1 MSGPHKAN
9 KPEDYDGESCW
20 TAVRK
25 ETGFDTY
32 RAYMDEFCDGEP
44 RLSKF
49 LEDSSKIPGGFKC
62 DCVLLDIYENGL
74 LTKAIDM
81 KLGDM
86 QESPMEILKALHN
99 PPANA
104 LLRVLLIEP
113 KDIKQN
119 LPSNLIEIIGLGLRI
134 TPDVLKAY
142 LARNNASRQFSH
154 EIPLRASHG
163 ISGRAVYMLSR
174 NYLPVSPSS
183 PPVLLIMGHPAPPYS
198 YKGLLPSRQTDPIAF
213 AQPITIRPQGL
224 AKGPWPWIYERLFR
238 VNIASYQDGVLD
250 FDAALFHALLP
261 LLETTLERMR
271 RAYEDA
277 FERRLQRFRV
287 ALEDNEVTDIWKNAQ
302 EDRDQE
308 MEQVRFRLKRW
319 MRSFEHDVHDFTRYM
334 RSQGIRNL
342 QSYEAYA
349 VVSEEVRECLGDA
362 HGLES
367 ELRDWLQLRVGS
379 LALQETKKSIQ
390 ISNLQIEESQRGKVV
405 SFSFPSS
412 LFVMKIL
419 SMLIDLQICSQ
430 DRYVQIRQNLALV
443 LMNQQ

>member
-62 DCVLLDIYENGL
+62 DCVLLDIDENGL

-99 PPANA
+99 PPTNA

-113 KDIKQN
+113 KDIKQS
-119 LPSNLIEIIGLGLRI
+119 LPSNLVDVIGLGLRI
-134 TPDVLKAY
+134 TPDVFKAY
-142 LARNNASRQFSH
+142 LARHNASKQFSH
-154 EIPLRASHG
+154 EVPLRASHG
-163 ISGRAVYMLSR
+163 TLGRAVFMLSR
-174 NYLPVSPSS
+174 NYLPASSSS
-183 PPVLLIMGHPAPPYS
+183 PPVLLIMGHPASPYA
-198 YKGLLPSRQTDPIAF
+198 YKGLLPSKQTDPIAF
-213 AQPITIRPQGL
+213 AQPARIRPQGF
-224 AKGPWPWIYERLFR
+224 AKEPWPWMYERLFR
-238 VNIASYQDGVLD
+238 VNITSFQDGILN

-261 LLETTLERMR
+261 LLETCLERTK
-271 RAYEDA
+271 RAYEEA
-277 FERRLQRFRV
+277 FEKRLQRFSV
-287 ALEDNEVTDIWKNAQ
+287 ASEDNEVTDIWKNAQ
-302 EDRDQE
+302 EDRGHE

-319 MRSFEHDVHDFTRYM
+319 TRSFESDIHYLSRYM
-334 RSQGIRNL
+334 RTQGIKNL

-349 VVSEEVRECLGDA
+349 VISEEARECLLDA

-367 ELRDWLQLRVGS
+367 ELRDWLQLRVSS

-390 ISNLQIEESQRGKVV
+390 ISNLQIEESQRGRTPFFCFLSV
-405 SFSFPSS
+405 FNS
-412 LFVMKIL
+412 L
-419 SMLIDLQICSQ
+419 D
-430 DRYVQIRQNLALV
+430 
-443 LMNQQ
+443 